1 MIFSAENENKVL
13 DEKEK
18 LPQKIIKA
26 NIIISKE
33 VTFVKTK

>member
-18 LPQKIIKA
+18 LQQKIIKA
-26 NIIISKE
+26 NIIISQE
-33 VTFVKTK
+33 VTFVETK